1 MRQNRNNIFIDKTKE
16 LCYTYSAAKSGNGI
30 STFSSVGQSY
40 RLITGWSGVRVPE
53 GAPKSVS
60 MKMLADFIFFVKA
73 VLLCLCEQK
82 NAASKLTAKIS
93 KKGIDFSEKKHI
105 I

>member
-1 MRQNRNNIFIDKTKE
+1 MVLYVSHLDWLRAI
-16 LCYTYSAAKSGNGI
+16 
-30 STFSSVGQSY
+30 SSVGQSH

-82 NAASKLTAKIS
+82 KNAASKLTAKIS